1 MQRPTTSAHP
11 IRGRHAGAA
20 TALALALPSN
30 WVRHAACGPDTAE
43 LFFPISDIGPATA
56 DIQRAQAICAA
67 CPVRQQC
74 HDDAE
79 ATGEPHGIWGGL
91 TDTERAHRRHNT
103 QQPANTEQP
112 RRAEA
117 A

>member
-1 MQRPTTSAHP
+1 MQRPTTPAHP

-20 TALALALPSN
+20 ATLALALPGD

-43 LFFPISDIGPATA
+43 LFFPISDIGPAAA
-56 DIQRAQAICAA
+56 DIQRAQALCAA
-67 CPVRQQC
+67 CLVRQHC
-74 HDDAE
+74 LDDAE

-91 TDTERAHRRHNT
+91 TDTERAHRRHDT
-103 QQPANTEQP
+103 QQPSSTE
-112 RRAEA
+112 RRHRTEA

>member
-1 MQRPTTSAHP
+1 MQRPTTP
-11 IRGRHAGAA
+11 IRPILGSHAGAA
-20 TALALALPSN
+20 AALALTLPGD

-43 LFFPISDIGPATA
+43 LFFPISDTGPAAA

-74 HDDAE
+74 LNEAD
-79 ATGEPHGIWGGL
+79 ATGQGHGIWGGL
-91 TDTERAHRRHNT
+91 TDTERAHRRHDT
-103 QQPANTEQP
+103 QESANTE
-112 RRAEA
+112 RLHRAEA

>member
-1 MQRPTTSAHP
+1 MQRPTTPTHP

-20 TALALALPSN
+20 AALALTLPGD

-43 LFFPISDIGPATA
+43 LFFPIGDTGPAAA

-74 HDDAE
+74 LDDAD
-79 ATGEPHGIWGGL
+79 ATGQGHGIWGGL
-91 TDTERAHRRHNT
+91 TDTERRHRRYGTH
-103 QQPANTEQP
+103 QSASTE
-112 RRAEA
+112 RLHGTEA